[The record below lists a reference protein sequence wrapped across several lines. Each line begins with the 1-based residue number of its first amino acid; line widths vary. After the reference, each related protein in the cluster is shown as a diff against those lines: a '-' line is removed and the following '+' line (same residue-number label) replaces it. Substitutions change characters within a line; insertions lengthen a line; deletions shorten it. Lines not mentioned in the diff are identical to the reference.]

1 MDNTKEKNRII
12 LGVTGGIAAYKAP
25 ELARMLIKKGH
36 DVRVVMTENAA
47 RFIAPLTFEALT
59 KNRVISSMWD
69 KDTNPLAHISW
80 GQESDLVI
88 IAPATAN
95 FIAKMANGIADDFL
109 STMVLASTA
118 QVLVCPAM
126 NSEMY
131 INSITQDNIN
141 KLIDHGCM
149 VMKPGEGHL
158 ACDTEGPGRL
168 PEPVDIAEQACIMLS
183 RQDLAGLKILVTA
196 GPTTED
202 IDPVRYITNRSSGKM
217 GYAVAKMAAL
227 RGASVKLISGPT
239 ALKPPAGTDFIVVK
253 TAEEMK
259 NEVIKHCRHMDI
271 IIKAAA
277 VSDYRPAEVS
287 AQKIKK
293 SDNDF
298 SIKLTSNPDILS
310 ELGKLK
316 EESGFILTGF
326 AAETENILDNARE
339 KLLKKNLDLIVVN
352 DVTAKNAGFD
362 TDTNQVTIISKDGGK
377 EELPIMSKEEAADR
391 ILDRIKTIKQGES

>member
-1 MDNTKEKNRII
+1 MNNKEKSRII

-25 ELARMLIKKGH
+25 ELARILIKKEYN
-36 DVRVVMTENAA
+36 VRVAMTENAT
-47 RFIAPLTFEALT
+47 RFISPLTFEALT
-59 KNRVISSMWD
+59 KNSVISDMWHR
-69 KDTNPLAHISW
+69 DTDPLAHISW

-131 INSITQDNIN
+131 INSITQDNIK
-141 KLIDHGCM
+141 KLVDHGCR
-149 VMKPGEGHL
+149 VMKPGEGDL

-168 PEPVDIAEQACIMLS
+168 PDPVDIAEQAFIMLS

-196 GPTTED
+196 GPTIED
-202 IDPVRYITNRSSGKM
+202 IDPARYITNRSSGKM
-217 GYAVAKMAAL
+217 GYALAKMAAL

-239 ALKPPAGTDFIVVK
+239 ALKPPSGVDYTEIK

-259 NEVIKHCRHMDI
+259 DEVLKHCKHMDI

-277 VSDYRPAEVS
+277 VSDYRPVDIS
-287 AQKIKK
+287 KQKIKK
-293 SDNDF
+293 RDGDY

-316 EESGFILTGF
+316 EKAGFILAGF

-339 KLLKKNLDLIVVN
+339 KLNKKNLDLIVVN
-352 DVTAKNAGFD
+352 DVTAKDAGFD
-362 TDTNQVTIISKDGGK
+362 KDTNQVTIINKNGGK
-377 EELPIMSKEEAADR
+377 EELPLMSKEETADK
-391 ILDRIKTIKQGES
+391 ILDRIKTIKQG